1 LVTTSPTFR
10 SALLASAATLLVALA
25 LTLPMP
31 AARAQAAAPVP
42 SGTGSRPVLLVLGDS
57 LSAEY
62 GLPRGAGWVQLLAER
77 LRENRLNYTVVNAS
91 ISGETT
97 SGGRTRLPA
106 LLTEHRP
113 RIVVIE
119 LGANDGLRGLPLSTM
134 RDNLAALIKA
144 SQAAGA
150 SVLLVGV
157 RVPPNYGRDYSE
169 KFFQSFSD
177 LARELRVPLVP
188 FLLDGFGESLEWF
201 QADRIHPNEKAQFR
215 MLDNVWP
222 HLRPLLATRA
232 TKAR

>member
-1 LVTTSPTFR
+1 MS
-10 SALLASAATLLVALA
+10 
-25 LTLPMP
+25 
-31 AARAQAAAPVP
+31 AARAQAAASVP
-42 SGTGSRPVLLVLGDS
+42 SGSGSRPVLLVLGDS

-77 LRENRLNYTVVNAS
+77 LRENGLNYTVVNAS

-106 LLTEHRP
+106 LLAEHRP

-134 RDNLAALIKA
+134 RDNLSALIKT
-144 SQAAGA
+144 SQSAGA
-150 SVLLVGV
+150 AVLLVGV

-177 LARELRVPLVP
+177 LARELKVPLVP

-201 QADRIHPNEKAQFR
+201 QADRIHPNEKAQAR

-222 HLRPLLATRA
+222 HLRPLLTTRA